1 MKILIFL
8 LIMLN
13 KFVLADIVSIDNMK
27 LRDLLD
33 KGIKVVDIR
42 EKDELVTTG
51 IIENSYVISL
61 LNRNI
66 KFNFNE
72 WTNRFSKIELK
83 DNSVVFVCAK
93 GVRSNIIA
101 RLISKK
107 LPNLRIYNLKKGIDD
122 WIRSG
127 NLIVQY

>member
-8 LIMLN
+8 LIMLS
-13 KFVLADIVSIDNMK
+13 KFVQADIVSIDNMK

-42 EKDELVTTG
+42 EKDELVSTG
-51 IIENSYVISL
+51 IIENSYVVSL
-61 LNRNI
+61 LNKNI

-72 WTNRFSKIELK
+72 WTSRFLNIELK

-93 GVRSNIIA
+93 GVRSSIIA
-101 RLISKK
+101 GLISKR